1 MSMTV
6 DLEKNSMAVEIKT
19 ELIEVNNQLNTT
31 GGSYFL
37 SRSGSYTKQKVA
49 LSWLEKTPS
58 SHQLEEK

>member
-1 MSMTV
+1 MTV

-49 LSWLEKTPS
+49 LS
-58 SHQLEEK
+58 